1 MLYDLALR
9 TKMGSK
15 VEMMIPHVGIFMQRN
30 KIVAVAF
37 DDNLLSQA
45 KVFILLYKRV
55 MFIKEIHKL
64 KQKNYP
70 GL

>member
-37 DDNLLSQA
+37 DDNLL
-45 KVFILLYKRV
+45 
-55 MFIKEIHKL
+55 
-64 KQKNYP
+64 
-70 GL
+70 

>member
-55 MFIKEIHKL
+55 MFIKEIHEL

>member
-30 KIVAVAF
+30 KIVAVVF
-37 DDNLLSQA
+37 DDNLLLQA
-45 KVFILLYKRV
+45 KVFIFIELSHV
-55 MFIKEIHKL
+55 IKEIHEL
-64 KQKNYP
+64 KQENYP

>member
-37 DDNLLSQA
+37 DDNLLLQA

-55 MFIKEIHKL
+55 MFIKEIHEL